1 MRFVFKNQ
9 PGCGDIQ
16 KANSIYYDPE
26 RKTYLRAK
34 QPQPA
39 Y

>member
-1 MRFVFKNQ
+1 MRFVFKNKAE
-9 PGCGDIQ
+9 CGDIQ
-16 KANSIYYDPE
+16 KANSVCYDLE

-34 QPQPA
+34 QPQLS